1 MISSATKAALLSA
14 ACAALACQ
22 GGPERAVSPGEV
34 RAVKVAALP
43 AAPDDPAWS
52 SAPVHPAP
60 LLPQDVVE
68 PRLLAPTTA
77 AVEVQAMTDGTRVA
91 FRLAWA
97 VPAASDRTGPS
108 VFSDAC
114 AVQLPARAGKDVPN
128 PNPMMG
134 EAAQPV
140 EITYWRAS
148 WQAMVDGRPDT
159 LATLYPNA
167 KVDHYPFESASLAPG
182 SPEQLA
188 MARRYA
194 PARAVGNP
202 MAGPRT
208 SPVQDLVASG
218 PGTLRA
224 AERSV
229 SAGAGKATAAGWSVV
244 IVRPLPNGVA
254 PGGRSQVAFAVW
266 QGGKGEVGARKMRT
280 GWIPLAVEGGR

>member
-1 MISSATKAALLSA
+1 MIATARKVLLLSA
-14 ACAALACQ
+14 ACAALSCT
-22 GGPERAVSPGEV
+22 GGPQRAVSPAEV

-52 SAPVHPAP
+52 AAPVHAAA

-68 PRLLAPTTA
+68 PRVLAPTTSG
-77 AVEVQAMTDGTRVA
+77 VEVQAMTDGTKVA
-91 FRLAWA
+91 FRLAWS
-97 VPAASDRTGPS
+97 VPARSDRAAPAT
-108 VFSDAC
+108 FSDAC
-114 AVQLPARAGKDVPN
+114 AVQLPAAPGRDA

-134 EAAQPV
+134 EAAKPV
-140 EITYWRAS
+140 EITYWRAA
-148 WQAMVDGRPDT
+148 WQAAVDGRPET
-159 LATLYPNA
+159 LAALYPNA

-188 MARRYA
+188 MALRFA

-202 MAGPRT
+202 MAGPHA

-224 AERSV
+224 AEKTTS
-229 SAGAGKATAAGWSVV
+229 SGAGKATAAGWSVV

-266 QGGKGEVGARKMRT
+266 QGAKGEVGARKMRT
-280 GWIPLAVEGGR
+280 GWIPFAVEGGK